1 MGEIMNRIIRLYLL
15 LSLSCLAVP
24 LFAQQD
30 KDVQASLLEKAALVQ
45 RFSRMYPQEKAYLH
59 FDNTGYFIGETIWFK
74 AYVTRTDTDRPT
86 DLSGVLYVELL
97 NPAGDVVERRK
108 LELKDGQG
116 RGDIRLDK
124 ILTSGFYEVR
134 AYTRYMANWGTGA
147 CFSRVFPIFDEP
159 ERAGDYSKASIDR
172 STRKHRM
179 PSVREDAETEG
190 RDAEEAG
197 TVEMPARPR
206 GAYAAESRGVTLR
219 LYPEGGSHVEGL
231 EGKVAF
237 RLTDDEGRPVTGT
250 ARLSA
255 PDGGSETPEI
265 AVDSLGRGL
274 FVYTPRADMPVDFV
288 LSRPGSRTLR
298 FTLPAGERE
307 GCALR
312 VNALAGD
319 RVRVEAAVSPGL
331 HGRLWGMTLQ
341 NGGLVV
347 ATHSFRT
354 GMAPHTFYF
363 NRGDMPPG
371 VSQITIFDG
380 DGRIWAERQV
390 FIPPRPSKKDS
401 IRLRVETGQLRPCGK
416 VRLTAEAAPGS
427 TFSFSARD
435 IASSTGG
442 YNGDIRTWMLLCSEL
457 RGYVHRPE
465 YYFEADDAEHRE
477 AADLLMLTQGWRRY
491 DWQVMAGEEPF
502 KPEYPAEDGL
512 YLDGRVYPAKRR
524 QRTDGV
530 RLTSYLYNR
539 AGESLKGETRT
550 DSAGHYAFSLPD
562 CTGRWSLF
570 LKAEGRKEKEDFRI
584 GISRNFAPMPRT
596 YDWGET
602 RPEAESLHRRLRFG
616 GFENTD
622 TLAPPQ
628 EKRHILMP
636 TVHVDERWVYENP
649 RVAWETEAVGRRKA
663 FLYYDC
669 DAAVDWLSDR
679 GEEIP
684 TFQDWL
690 KERNGYFVGET
701 YMVHDETPEEH
712 LEDEIKLMNP
722 GFNPDYGDFDR
733 GSDKAIARNNPGIS
747 KDDRFKLLLGEMR
760 IGSPVID
767 REYHIYKDGLTYDNR
782 PIVWVI
788 DNSYHSLTGVNY
800 NHPPNP
806 GVPEE
811 VAGEGESLMGT
822 GSTSSTAFPTKPELR
837 VAYCRTTTHRTAEM
851 PLFLDEVKSVYV
863 AEDQST
869 WRQFIRFMNE
879 NIQMPVTVF
888 VYTHHAFAGRVKGL
902 RRTYFQGYNVP
913 STFEMNDYSVLP
925 PMEDFRR
932 TLYWNPDVTTDKD
945 GKAVIEFY
953 NNSTCREIQVSAE
966 GITPDG
972 RCIFNE

>member
-1 MGEIMNRIIRLYLL
+1 MNRIIRLYLL

-108 LELKDGQG
+108 LELNDGQG

-179 PSVREDAETEG
+179 PSAREDAETEG

-219 LYPEGGSHVEGL
+219 FYPEGGSHVEGL

-288 LSRPGSRTLR
+288 LSRPGSRTLH

-319 RVRVEAAVSPGL
+319 RVCVEAAVSPGL

-341 NGGLVV
+341 SGGLVV

-371 VSQITIFDG
+371 VSQVTIFDG
-380 DGRIWAERQV
+380 E
-390 FIPPRPSKKDS
+390 
-401 IRLRVETGQLRPCGK
+401 
-416 VRLTAEAAPGS
+416 
-427 TFSFSARD
+427 
-435 IASSTGG
+435 
-442 YNGDIRTWMLLCSEL
+442 
-457 RGYVHRPE
+457 
-465 YYFEADDAEHRE
+465 
-477 AADLLMLTQGWRRY
+477 
-491 DWQVMAGEEPF
+491 
-502 KPEYPAEDGL
+502 
-512 YLDGRVYPAKRR
+512 GRVSSK
-524 QRTDGV
+524 
-530 RLTSYLYNR
+530 
-539 AGESLKGETRT
+539 
-550 DSAGHYAFSLPD
+550 
-562 CTGRWSLF
+562 CTG
-570 LKAEGRKEKEDFRI
+570 
-584 GISRNFAPMPRT
+584 
-596 YDWGET
+596 
-602 RPEAESLHRRLRFG
+602 
-616 GFENTD
+616 
-622 TLAPPQ
+622 
-628 EKRHILMP
+628 
-636 TVHVDERWVYENP
+636 
-649 RVAWETEAVGRRKA
+649 
-663 FLYYDC
+663 
-669 DAAVDWLSDR
+669 
-679 GEEIP
+679 
-684 TFQDWL
+684 
-690 KERNGYFVGET
+690 
-701 YMVHDETPEEH
+701 
-712 LEDEIKLMNP
+712 
-722 GFNPDYGDFDR
+722 
-733 GSDKAIARNNPGIS
+733 
-747 KDDRFKLLLGEMR
+747 
-760 IGSPVID
+760 
-767 REYHIYKDGLTYDNR
+767 
-782 PIVWVI
+782 
-788 DNSYHSLTGVNY
+788 
-800 NHPPNP
+800 
-806 GVPEE
+806 
-811 VAGEGESLMGT
+811 
-822 GSTSSTAFPTKPELR
+822 
-837 VAYCRTTTHRTAEM
+837 
-851 PLFLDEVKSVYV
+851 
-863 AEDQST
+863 
-869 WRQFIRFMNE
+869 
-879 NIQMPVTVF
+879 
-888 VYTHHAFAGRVKGL
+888 
-902 RRTYFQGYNVP
+902 
-913 STFEMNDYSVLP
+913 
-925 PMEDFRR
+925 
-932 TLYWNPDVTTDKD
+932 
-945 GKAVIEFY
+945 
-953 NNSTCREIQVSAE
+953 
-966 GITPDG
+966 
-972 RCIFNE
+972 

>member
-1 MGEIMNRIIRLYLL
+1 MNHRIVLTLSILICFSESYGQNSQNRDALL
-15 LSLSCLAVP
+15 P
-24 LFAQQD
+24 
-30 KDVQASLLEKAALVQ
+30 LLEKAASVQ
-45 RFSRMYPQEKAYLH
+45 QFSRTYPQEKAYLH

-86 DLSGVLYVELL
+86 DQSGVLYVELL
-97 NPAGDVVERRK
+97 SPAGDVVERRK

-159 ERAGDYSKASIDR
+159 RKAGDYSRATIDR
-172 STRKHRM
+172 STRKHRV
-179 PSVREDAETEG
+179 PNVRG
-190 RDAEEAG
+190 DAEEEPANKKNTEG
-197 TVEMPARPR
+197 PADGESPARPR
-206 GAYAAESRGVTLR
+206 GAYASESRGVTLT
-219 LYPEGGSHVEGL
+219 LYPEGGNHVLGL

-237 RLTDDEGRPVTGT
+237 RLTDEEGKPVTGT
-250 ARLSA
+250 ARLE
-255 PDGGSETPEI
+255 SEEGTVEKPEI
-265 AVDSLGRGL
+265 TVDSLGRGI
-274 FVYTPRADMPVDFV
+274 FVYTPLDTPAELV
-288 LSRPGSRTLR
+288 LSRTNGRTLR
-298 FTLPAGERE
+298 FNLPVAERE
-307 GCALR
+307 GCALS
-312 VNALAGD
+312 VNTLAED
-319 RVRVEAAVSPGL
+319 KIHVEAAVSPGL
-331 HGRLWGMTLQ
+331 QGRMWGVTLQ
-341 NGGLVV
+341 NGGTVV

-354 GMAPHTFYF
+354 ETTPQTFFF
-363 NRGDMPPG
+363 NRGDMPAG

-491 DWQVMAGEEPF
+491 DWQVMARSEPF
-502 KPEYPAEDGL
+502 ELEYPAEDGL

-596 YDWGET
+596 YDWAET
-602 RPEAESLHRRLRFG
+602 QPEAESLHGRLRFS
-616 GFENTD
+616 GFKDTD

-636 TVHVDERWVYENP
+636 TVHIDERWAYENP
-649 RVAWETEAVGRRKA
+649 RVAWETEAVGRQKSY
-663 FLYYDC
+663 LYYDC
-669 DAAVDWLSDR
+669 DAAVDLISDK

-684 TFQDWL
+684 TFEDWL
-690 KERNGYFVGET
+690 KERNKFFTGDT
-701 YMVHDETPEEH
+701 YIVRDETTD
-712 LEDEIKLMNP
+712 EDWKESLKLMFHI
-722 GFNPDYGDFDR
+722 GGE
-733 GSDKAIARNNPGIS
+733 SGIPE
-747 KDDRFKLLLGEMR
+747 KLL
-760 IGSPVID
+760 ID
-767 REYHIYKDGLTYDNR
+767 GLNKGKQILSKEYNIYKDGLKYDGR

-788 DNSYHSLTGVNY
+788 DNAYNSISGINY
-800 NHPPNP
+800 NHQFKQEKPYKDPFKEPDEAKKNEIWDFT
-806 GVPEE
+806 VPKME
-811 VAGEGESLMGT
+811 VT
-822 GSTSSTAFPTKPELR
+822 FVNSTTYNT
-837 VAYCRTTTHRTAEM
+837 VEM

-863 AEDQST
+863 ADDQST
-869 WRQFIRFMNE
+869 WRKFIQFKNE
-879 NIQMPVTVF
+879 NMQPPVTVF
-888 VYTHHAFAGRVKGL
+888 VYTHHSFFGNVKGL

-913 STFEMNDYSVLP
+913 STFEMNDYSLLP
-925 PMEDFRR
+925 PMGDFRR